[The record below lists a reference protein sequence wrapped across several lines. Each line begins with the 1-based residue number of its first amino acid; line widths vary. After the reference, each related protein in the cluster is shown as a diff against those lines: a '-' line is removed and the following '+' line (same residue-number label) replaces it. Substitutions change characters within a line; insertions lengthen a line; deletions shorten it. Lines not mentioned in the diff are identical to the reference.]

1 MKIKLSKIKT
11 IVLKFASKFISKNSE
26 VIFLIVLNKTG
37 LSKEDLKDLE
47 ESKEVILKF
56 MKHLKG
62 S

>member
-1 MKIKLSKIKT
+1 MKIKLGRIKK
-11 IVLKFASKFISKNSE
+11 VLFNLASKFISKNSE